1 AIITK
6 GKLPVTVCDA
16 FPSGTGISTVTA
28 PVSYAN
34 GVDINAA
41 KFKIID
47 SLATEA
53 IRQHA
58 APGMAIM
65 AVKDGKI
72 VFHKAYGYYTYD
84 STERVNLEFT
94 NWRP

>member
-1 AIITK
+1 
-6 GKLPVTVCDA
+6 DA
-16 FPSGTGISTVTA
+16 FPSGTGISSIASPISYVT
-28 PVSYAN
+28 
-34 GVDINAA
+34 GTDTNAA

-53 IRQHA
+53 IQQHA

-84 STERVNLEFT
+84 S
-94 NWRP
+94 